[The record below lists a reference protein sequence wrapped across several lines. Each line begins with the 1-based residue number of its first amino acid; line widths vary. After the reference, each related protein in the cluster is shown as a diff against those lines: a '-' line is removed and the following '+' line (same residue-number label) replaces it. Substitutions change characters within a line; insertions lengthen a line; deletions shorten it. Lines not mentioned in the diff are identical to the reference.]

1 MVASTRSHLQ
11 KKKKQEDGKQQS
23 VETSVETFAVKEE
36 GNVVA
41 CGWNDEIVG
50 GPGDEWLGA
59 EMNELAKPVYLFP
72 CVV

>member
-1 MVASTRSHLQ
+1 

-23 VETSVETFAVKEE
+23 VEASVETFAVKEE

-50 GPGDEWLGA
+50 GSGDEWLGA
-59 EMNELAKPVYLFP
+59 EMNELAK
-72 CVV
+72 